1 MSKSLQTFVAQAKEG
16 DSYWVEHAKL
26 HFSIALE
33 KQRRLSGISYA
44 ALAKKIGASTAFIT
58 KVFRGDSNLT
68 IESMDKLARA
78 TGGRVNIQIINEK
91 TDSKIWVGTLAKLP
105 DAGAKSGCMK
115 TGNVITFSS
124 YATQKRTD
132 QTFTQLSV
140 T

>member
-16 DSYWVEHAKL
+16 DSYWVEQVKL

-44 ALAKKIGASTAFIT
+44 ALAKKIGTSAAYIT
-58 KVFRGDSNLT
+58 KVFRSDSNLT
-68 IESMDKLARA
+68 IDSMVKLARA
-78 TGGRVNIQIINEK
+78 SGGRVNIQIINEK
-91 TDSKIWVGTLAKLP
+91 TDSNLWVSTLAKLQE
-105 DAGAKSGCMK
+105 AGAKSGCLK

-124 YATQKRTD
+124 YAKQKRTD
-132 QTFTQLSV
+132 QTFTQWSV